1 MSDREVY
8 LDDHGRSHGE
18 PSDLVIAKLGARA
31 RKYRRAL
38 EEIRDY
44 EMEQEDFVGIANV
57 MQAIAEKALEEE

>member
-1 MSDREVY
+1 MSEKRPVEELQHENKTYLALTLDR
-8 LDDHGRSHGE
+8 
-18 PSDLVIAKLGARA
+18 
-31 RKYRRAL
+31 YRRAL